1 MKKEAILTKCEGT
14 RYHRVVILNKDKSIV
29 FMAVVSTPLTTEELQ
44 QFSTNRI
51 GSTDFSIISS
61 EGTAEDA
68 EKKAG
73 LVDIIGLSS
82 YESCIAKMVLSAKQ
96 TELQSEFNRVKEEM
110 GK

>member
-14 RYHRVVILNKDKSIV
+14 RYHRVAILNKDKSIV

-44 QFSTNRI
+44 QFSVNRI
-51 GSTDFSIISS
+51 GNTEFSIISS
-61 EGTAEDA
+61 EGTSGDA
-68 EKKAG
+68 DKKAG

-82 YESCIAKMVLSAKQ
+82 YESCIAKMVLECKAA
-96 TELQSEFNRVKEEM
+96 ELQSELDRVKKEM